1 MYIVVPKRPS
11 SASKETLTMTNTVTD
26 PHVNQRVPRKTN
38 PWGVVALVAA
48 LISFPIRY
56 LWLNSLVVFE
66 VLSSGSN
73 MYVFVVAIHIV
84 KYLPHA
90 ALLLGVVG
98 FLLAMGR
105 SRRSSIAAV
114 ALACA
119 CFAMVF
125 CISRVHANRA
135 ESFKR
140 ITSLIGEYSH
150 AHNAFPKTLSGLPSL
165 TADDQE
171 LVTYIPGASKDEK
184 VQWKQK
190 WSGFTSD
197 VESYRMVC
205 FLRKITFGDRY
216 VFLADGKIYTMSR
229 SDEFEQI
236 LTASK

>member
-1 MYIVVPKRPS
+1 
-11 SASKETLTMTNTVTD
+11 MTNTVTD
-26 PHVNQRVPRKTN
+26 PHVNQRVSRKTN
-38 PWGVVALVAA
+38 PWGVAALVAV
-48 LISFPIRY
+48 LISFPVRY

-84 KYLPHA
+84 KYLPHL

-105 SRRSSIAAV
+105 SRKSSIAAI
-114 ALACA
+114 ALACV

-125 CISRVHANRA
+125 CISRVHANRE

-140 ITSLIGEYSH
+140 TTSLIGEYSH
-150 AHNAFPKTLSGLPSL
+150 AHNTFPQTLRELPSL
-165 TADDQE
+165 TVDDQE
-171 LVTYIPGASKDEK
+171 LVTYVPGASKDEK
-184 VQWKQK
+184 VGWKRK
-190 WSGFTSD
+190 WSDLGWSSD

-216 VFLADGKIYTMSR
+216 VFLADGKIYRISE
-229 SDEFEQI
+229 SEEFEQI
-236 LTASK
+236 LRASK